1 MSDVQLAL
9 LILGLFIIIIMIIYN
24 WAQISSHKKRK
35 EKLNATSSTISED
48 NDPLFQSAEFEINDS
63 ILSNER
69 SNTEGSAKI
78 ISENLPDGIFPE
90 VESVA
95 SITFVN
101 IQNSLQPL
109 FYDKALGI
117 NGLRIYVRN
126 DNDIWATGQALEEG
140 LRYNQILIVQQ
151 LVSRKGKLEQESV
164 NSLIEYVNE
173 VKTAVNG
180 ALFWLFNEEIGVES
194 KRLNDMCREVDRALT
209 LKVLPKSDTAFHPA
223 ALIDFFKSSSINR
236 SGNEAH
242 RLLNPKNENESI
254 CDIVNLSGKPLEIN
268 QEAFVQGI
276 IFKMDVPNTK
286 NITHA
291 FNEMIKIIREAC
303 SQLNGT
309 LVDVG
314 GKPMNDDYISKVY
327 VYLKGVEQKMLVKKI
342 IPGSELAKKIF
353 S

>member
-1 MSDVQLAL
+1 
-9 LILGLFIIIIMIIYN
+9 
-24 WAQISSHKKRK
+24 
-35 EKLNATSSTISED
+35 
-48 NDPLFQSAEFEINDS
+48 
-63 ILSNER
+63 
-69 SNTEGSAKI
+69 
-78 ISENLPDGIFPE
+78 
-90 VESVA
+90 
-95 SITFVN
+95 
-101 IQNSLQPL
+101 
-109 FYDKALGI
+109 
-117 NGLRIYVRN
+117 
-126 DNDIWATGQALEEG
+126 
-140 LRYNQILIVQQ
+140 
-151 LVSRKGKLEQESV
+151 
-164 NSLIEYVNE
+164 
-173 VKTAVNG
+173 
-180 ALFWLFNEEIGVES
+180 
-194 KRLNDMCREVDRALT
+194 MCREVDRALT